1 MQDKTK
7 CIHPVW
13 AIFLIAGFLA
23 RLAVAQDDLAWVT
36 VEGKAAMGQVSKEE
50 ARKLAVEDALQRARE
65 KIAGDSISVE
75 SLAVNFKLSGGIA
88 AAIPYIKVVDKT
100 ILEEG
105 VVEAPKGRAPQSET
119 MYRVLVKAG
128 VVEERTGIDPAF
140 QLESSLN
147 RTIFSEGDEMQV
159 RIKSTKDCHVSVF
172 TLMADGK
179 VLRLLP
185 NRFRSTLFLKAGEHF
200 VFPSEQD
207 KKNGVTLVVHLPD
220 NNAGNEALYVLA
232 LNRPFSYNADRFQE
246 GIYGVYDGNTA
257 FMRDLV
263 KEIIGI
269 PLKDRAE
276 KLIPY
281 QIKKDKGGR
290 Q

>member
-1 MQDKTK
+1 MQSKMK
-7 CIHPVW
+7 CIHPVLVV
-13 AIFLIAGFLA
+13 FLTAGLLV
-23 RLAVAQDDLAWVT
+23 RLAVAQDDVTWVT
-36 VEGKAAMGQVSKEE
+36 VEGKAAMEQVSKEE
-50 ARKLAVEDALQRARE
+50 ARKRAVEDALQRARE

-88 AAIPYIKVVDKT
+88 ASIPYIKVVDKT
-100 ILEEG
+100 VLEEG
-105 VVEAPKGRAPQSET
+105 VSNAPKGGASRSET
-119 MYRVLVKAG
+119 MYRVLLKAG

-147 RTIFSEGDEMQV
+147 RTTFSEGDEMQL

-172 TLMADGK
+172 TLMEDGK

-185 NRFRSTLFLKAGEHF
+185 NRFRSTLFLKAGENF
-200 VFPSEQD
+200 VFPSEKD
-207 KKNGVTLVVHLPD
+207 KKNGVKLVVHLPD

-257 FMRDLV
+257 FMNDLV
-263 KEIIGI
+263 REIIGI

-276 KLIPY
+276 KLIQY
-281 QIKKDKGGR
+281 QIKKDKGGN